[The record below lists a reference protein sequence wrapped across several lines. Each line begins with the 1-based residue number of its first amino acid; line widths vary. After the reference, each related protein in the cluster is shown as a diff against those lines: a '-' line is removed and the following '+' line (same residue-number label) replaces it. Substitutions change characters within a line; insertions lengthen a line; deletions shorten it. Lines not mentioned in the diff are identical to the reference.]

1 MTIERL
7 QQEILRAIKIEDK
20 QINFLMNESNPT
32 TKHLKSLENFVKKLF
47 KEYKQ
52 GE

>member
-20 QINFLMNESNPT
+20 QINFLMNESNAT
-32 TKHLKSLENFVKKLF
+32 IKYLGSLENFVKKLF

>member
-20 QINFLMNESNPT
+20 QINFLMNESNST
-32 TKHLKSLENFVKKLF
+32 TKHLKSLENFVKELF

>member
-1 MTIERL
+1 MTIEKL
-7 QQEILRAIKIEDK
+7 QQEILRAIKIESKDLDFMLNDNGK
-20 QINFLMNESNPT
+20 K
-32 TKHLKSLENFVKKLF
+32 TKHLKSLENFVKILF